1 MTALP
6 SVSDTMAISNDN
18 NSASLA
24 STFNC
29 ETFKPPI
36 YKMSQSQYLFYI
48 KFTIV
53 TYKIMPVI
61 GALSIIFNTF
71 NVIVW
76 SRKRNGRLSISYY
89 LIALAISDIGLG
101 YTYFIKGLDY
111 YYLLSNKSYRNIA
124 KTFALLNN
132 VYLPYVFGMSNFW
145 LTVAL
150 AVERAV
156 SVAMPTKAR

>member
-1 MTALP
+1 
-6 SVSDTMAISNDN
+6 
-18 NSASLA
+18 
-24 STFNC
+24 
-29 ETFKPPI
+29 
-36 YKMSQSQYLFYI
+36 
-48 KFTIV
+48 
-53 TYKIMPVI
+53 MPVI
-61 GALSIIFNTF
+61 GALSIIFNVF

-76 SRKRNGRLSISYY
+76 ARKRNRSFSISYY

-101 YTYFIKGLDY
+101 YTYLVKGLDY
-111 YYLLSNKSYRNIA
+111 YYLLSIESYRKIA
-124 KTFALLNN
+124 KTFSILNI

>member
-1 MTALP
+1 MTELP
-6 SVSDTMAISNDN
+6 NINDTEAISHN
-18 NSASLA
+18 NSSSMA

-29 ETFKPPI
+29 ETFKPSI
-36 YKMSQSQYLFYI
+36 YKMSQSQYLFYV
-48 KFTIV
+48 KFTILS
-53 TYKIMPVI
+53 YKIMPVI
-61 GALSIIFNTF
+61 GALSIIFNVF

-76 SRKRNGRLSISYY
+76 ARKRNRRFSISYY

-101 YTYFIKGLDY
+101 YTYLIKGLDY
-111 YYLLSNKSYRNIA
+111 YYLLSIESYRKIT
-124 KTFALLNN
+124 KTFSILNI

>member
-1 MTALP
+1 MTEFP
-6 SVSDTMAISNDN
+6 NVSDPLDISNDSN
-18 NSASLA
+18 LA
-24 STFNC
+24 LLDC
-29 ETFKPPI
+29 ETFQPSI
-36 YKMSQSQYLFYI
+36 YKMSQSQYLFYVQ
-48 KFTIV
+48 FTIV

-61 GALSIIFNTF
+61 GALSIIFNLF

-76 SRKRNGRLSISYY
+76 SRKRNRRLSISYY

-111 YYLLSNKSYRNIA
+111 YYLLSNQSYRKIA
-124 KTFALLNN
+124 KTFALFNN

-145 LTVAL
+145 ITVAL
-150 AVERAV
+150 AVERAI